1 MVYDSGMVDLF
12 TAKYMLFWA
21 LALGAALFLPIRRLV
36 WVLYVR
42 RAEKDG
48 PADEAKQTALKR
60 RASYSSAL
68 ICFVFSY
75 FYTAHLFSGR

>member
-1 MVYDSGMVDLF
+1 MAELF
-12 TAKYMLFWA
+12 IAKYMFLWV
-21 LALGAALFLPIRRLV
+21 LARGGALFFPIRKLI

-48 PADEAKQTALKR
+48 PADEAAQSTLKR
-60 RASYSSAL
+60 RAGFSAVL

-75 FYTAHLFSGR
+75 FYTAYLFSGR